1 VPLPA
6 ELLPLLVDALPLL
19 EDPLPLLADV
29 PGLVVVVPE
38 SELDFVEAQAVS
50 RAAPTSTAETGIQ
63 RLVKLIA
70 PTLRIRSVT
79 GSVRKS
85 RSDRALGARPH
96 RAHARAV

>member
-1 VPLPA
+1 VEPDDDGGLAVPLPA
-6 ELLPLLVDALPLL
+6 ELLLLL

-50 RAAPTSTAETGIQ
+50 RAAPTSAAETGIQ
-63 RLVKLIA
+63 RLVKLIGV
-70 PTLRIRSVT
+70 TLRIRSVT

-85 RSDRALGARPH
+85 
-96 RAHARAV
+96 